1 MTLSLSS
8 LSRLLLVCTAKML
21 HGVYRIGGKAPLP
34 PPALCCRLP
43 DCWSIK
49 IIVMEIDL
57 IDNVPRSHCE
67 QLVPCEHNPGTSSK
81 NFSPQTSNPSS
92 SFCPSLQKMKTE
104 GCQGRQN
111 PHLSSTSKTGRHVKW
126 GGGGRLRN
134 QNRGT
139 GGQTWLRCWGGWRI
153 DRNIHL
159 LKIQPSSLCLIGKDL
174 ILVLGVLCSHD
185 YTPPERHA
193 RRGGIWQIL
202 LPMRVACGLAL
213 DLAPCLKAVDG
224 TNKRTTGEEG

>member
-1 MTLSLSS
+1 MPPLSS
-8 LSRLLLVCTAKML
+8 VSWLCQYVQLKRYTGCIKSEE
-21 HGVYRIGGKAPLP
+21 KAPLP

-111 PHLSSTSKTGRHVKW
+111 PYLSSTSKTGRLANW
-126 GGGGRLRN
+126 AGGGVAGSRIKI
-134 QNRGT
+134 RGLSRGLG
-139 GGQTWLRCWGGWRI
+139 GGQ
-153 DRNIHL
+153 
-159 LKIQPSSLCLIGKDL
+159 
-174 ILVLGVLCSHD
+174 
-185 YTPPERHA
+185 
-193 RRGGIWQIL
+193 RR
-202 LPMRVACGLAL
+202 PRA
-213 DLAPCLKAVDG
+213 
-224 TNKRTTGEEG
+224 